1 MLVSALLS
9 SGSRFTASRHA
20 ESIALRFLER
30 CEASASSWA
39 CAGVAWFT
47 WMSLTLM
54 ALLRATRRAVSGFRR
69 IVPAA
74 RVSLRPP
81 SSGVQSA
88 RAYASGW
95 VVVANCRRR
104 NYFTGRTIILAS
116 TYR

>member
-1 MLVSALLS
+1 
-9 SGSRFTASRHA
+9 
-20 ESIALRFLER
+20 
-30 CEASASSWA
+30 
-39 CAGVAWFT
+39 
-47 WMSLTLM
+47 M

-81 SSGVQSA
+81 PSGVQSA

-95 VVVANCRRR
+95 AVANCRRR

-116 TYR
+116 TYRPGACRPEVRRALRIAG